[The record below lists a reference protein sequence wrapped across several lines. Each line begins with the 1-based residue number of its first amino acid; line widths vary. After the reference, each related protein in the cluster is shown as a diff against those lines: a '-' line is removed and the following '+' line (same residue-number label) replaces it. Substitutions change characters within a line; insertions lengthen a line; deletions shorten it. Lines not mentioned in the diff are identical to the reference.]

1 MFKTCQYEGYLRQF
15 TKYNH
20 MNKKII
26 KGRHEWERACVER
39 GLQLQKLR
47 TLMKTKFVNK
57 VIIV

>member
-1 MFKTCQYEGYLRQF
+1 
-15 TKYNH
+15 

-39 GLQLQKLR
+39 GLKLQKLR
-47 TLMKTKFVNK
+47 TLMKTKLVSK